1 MRKQTIT
8 RNTAETTISL
18 NIDPDERQRS
28 KITMPL
34 PFFAHMLN
42 AMAWHGGFT
51 LEIEADGDVHVD
63 PHHLVEDVGIV
74 LGQALAGILKNGA
87 VARYGNAS
95 IPMDDALS
103 QAVVDAANRPYLVYK
118 AEFPQAYSG
127 NFDMSLF
134 REFFYALAHN
144 ARINLH
150 LICHYGENSHHM
162 IEALFKALGKALAQ
176 AYQATDGGAAEMSTK
191 EAM

>member
-1 MRKQTIT
+1 MREQTIE
-8 RNTAETTISL
+8 RNTAETQISL
-18 NIDPDERQRS
+18 TLDMDRKARPEIDL
-28 KITMPL
+28 PL
-34 PFFAHMLN
+34 PFFSHMLT
-42 AMAWHGGFT
+42 AMAWHGGFF
-51 LEIEADGDVHVD
+51 LKLDGKGDVEVD

-74 LGQALAGILKNGA
+74 LGQALAATLESGP
-87 VARYGNAS
+87 VARYGERF

-118 AEFPQAYSG
+118 ADYPQPYSG
-127 NFDMSLF
+127 NCDMSLF

-162 IEALFKALGKALAQ
+162 IEALFKAMGKALDQ
-176 AYQATDGGAAEMSTK
+176 AYSPVEGTKAQMSTK
-191 EAM
+191 EAL